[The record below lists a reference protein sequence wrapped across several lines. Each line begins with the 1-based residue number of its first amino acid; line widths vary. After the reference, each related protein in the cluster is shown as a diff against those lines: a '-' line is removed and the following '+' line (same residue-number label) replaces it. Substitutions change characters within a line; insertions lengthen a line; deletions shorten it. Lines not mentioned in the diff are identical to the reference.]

1 MESSLALAIILT
13 FIGIIIFIL
22 ISKNDLGV
30 TTLKKDPEA
39 HTTLIGSVAKGIP
52 GTDILETGKVKSQKI
67 QLKMQFTTH
76 EDSSEEVIWSLILN
90 NLTSNLSTEAS
101 AATSSFY
108 RTEDGIECSVR
119 KKNGALIA
127 SCYSESDRM
136 GKRRW
141 TIDLK

>member
-52 GTDILETGKVKSQKI
+52 GTDILETDKVQITKDQ
-67 QLKMQFTTH
+67 T
-76 EDSSEEVIWSLILN
+76 
-90 NLTSNLSTEAS
+90 
-101 AATSSFY
+101 
-108 RTEDGIECSVR
+108 
-119 KKNGALIA
+119 KNAVHN
-127 SCYSESDRM
+127 
-136 GKRRW
+136 
-141 TIDLK
+141 

>member
-1 MESSLALAIILT
+1 
-13 FIGIIIFIL
+13 
-22 ISKNDLGV
+22 
-30 TTLKKDPEA
+30 
-39 HTTLIGSVAKGIP
+39 
-52 GTDILETGKVKSQKI
+52 
-67 QLKMQFTTH
+67 MQFTTN

-108 RTEDGIECSVR
+108 RTKDGIECSVR
-119 KKNGALIA
+119 KKTGDLIA
-127 SCYSESDRM
+127 NCYSESDRM

>member
-52 GTDILETGKVKSQKI
+52 STDILETGKVQ
-67 QLKMQFTTH
+67 TTK
-76 EDSSEEVIWSLILN
+76 D
-90 NLTSNLSTEAS
+90 STENAV
-101 AATSSFY
+101 Y
-108 RTEDGIECSVR
+108 
-119 KKNGALIA
+119 N
-127 SCYSESDRM
+127 
-136 GKRRW
+136 
-141 TIDLK
+141 